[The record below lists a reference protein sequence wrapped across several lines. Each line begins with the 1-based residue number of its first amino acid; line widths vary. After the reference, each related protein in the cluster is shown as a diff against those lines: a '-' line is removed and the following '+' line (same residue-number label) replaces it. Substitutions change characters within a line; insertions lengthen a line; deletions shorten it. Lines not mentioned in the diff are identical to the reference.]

1 MNWGQLPPMAAL
13 RAFGAFAQTGS
24 MTAAGAKLNVTHAA
38 ISQQIRQLEA
48 HLNVPLLE
56 RQGKKLSLTED
67 GETLARTL
75 DTAFTAIFETVEQ
88 LTTQEQ
94 ERPVQISCTSSF
106 AADWLMPRLASF
118 RKKHPDISMM
128 IDPNPT
134 LVDLTPG
141 GIDVAIRYGNGD
153 WPGYSSTALI
163 HAPLALVGTPDLVR
177 NYQKDD
183 PDGLADL
190 PWLNEFGTNEAS
202 RWMERHGIRPGKAKS
217 ITNVPGNLVLE
228 GIRRGQGVAMVTRMM
243 VEDDIA
249 AGRLSVLF
257 EEDRGA
263 SYHLVTRPGVQRPAL
278 RAFCRWI
285 LAQATKT

>member
-56 RQGKKLSLTED
+56 RHGKKLSLTED
-67 GETLARTL
+67 GQALARTL
-75 DTAFTAIFETVEQ
+75 DTAFSAIFETVEQ
-88 LTTQEQ
+88 LTSQEQ
-94 ERPVQISCTSSF
+94 ERPLQISCTSSF
-106 AADWLMPRLASF
+106 AAVWLMPRLASF
-118 RKKHPDISMM
+118 RQKHPDISMM
-128 IDPNPT
+128 IDPNPA
-134 LVDLTPG
+134 LVELTPG
-141 GIDVAIRYGNGD
+141 GIDVAIRYGHSD
-153 WPGYSSTALI
+153 WPGYLSNALI

-177 NYQKDD
+177 NYQQDD
-183 PDGLADL
+183 PDSLAAL

-202 RWMERHGIRPGKAKS
+202 RWMKRHGIRAGKAKS
-217 ITNVPGNLVLE
+217 ITNVPGNLILE
-228 GIRRGQGVAMVTRMM
+228 GIRSGQGVAMVTRMM

-257 EEDRGA
+257 EEDSGA

-285 LAQATKT
+285 LAEATKT